1 MKTSE
6 RREKGTP
13 MNTWKTAN
21 AVVRHLEATIPVYDV
36 SEQGHSLYVSLV
48 DGRAFI
54 VDAPFEG
61 DVRITP
67 GVRTHEG
74 GLQLLEDLDAELTDA
89 GFDVR
94 QVTCRRTTGVELRVR
109 DVVDGWAW

>member
-1 MKTSE
+1 
-6 RREKGTP
+6 

-21 AVVRHLEATIPVYDV
+21 
-36 SEQGHSLYVSLV
+36 
-48 DGRAFI
+48 

-67 GVRTHEG
+67 GVRTYED
-74 GLQLLEDLDAELTDA
+74 GLQLLEDLEAELTDA

-94 QVTCRRTTGVELRVR
+94 QVTRHRTASVELRVR
-109 DVVDGWAW
+109 DDVGGWAR

>member
-1 MKTSE
+1 
-6 RREKGTP
+6 

-21 AVVRHLEATIPVYDV
+21 AVVRHLEATIPV
-36 SEQGHSLYVSLV
+36 SEQGYSLYVSL
-48 DGRAFI
+48 

-67 GVRTHEG
+67 GVRTFEG
-74 GLQLLEDLDAELTDA
+74 GQRLLEDLDDELTDA

-94 QVTCRRTTGVELRVR
+94 RVTCSRTLTTELRVR
-109 DVVDGWAW
+109 DDVGGWAW

>member
-1 MKTSE
+1 
-6 RREKGTP
+6 

-36 SEQGHSLYVSLV
+36 FEH
-48 DGRAFI
+48 GRSFI

-67 GVRTHEG
+67 GARTREG
-74 GLQLLEDLDAELTDA
+74 GLQLLEDLEAD
-89 GFDVR
+89 FDVR
-94 QVTCRRTTGVELRVR
+94 QVACRRTLTTELRVR
-109 DVVDGWAW
+109 DDVGGWAW

>member
-1 MKTSE
+1 MDT
-6 RREKGTP
+6 R
-13 MNTWKTAN
+13 KTA

-36 SEQGHSLYVSLV
+36 SEQGYSLYVSLV

-67 GVRTHEG
+67 GVRTYEG
-74 GLQLLEDLDAELTDA
+74 GRQLLEDLEVWLTDA
-89 GFDVR
+89 GYDVR
-94 QVTCRRTTGVELRVR
+94 QVTCRRTLAAELRVR
-109 DVVDGWAW
+109 DDVGGWAW

>member
-1 MKTSE
+1 
-6 RREKGTP
+6 
-13 MNTWKTAN
+13 MNTRKTAN

-36 SEQGHSLYVSLV
+36 SEHGYSLYVSLV
-48 DGRAFI
+48 DGRSFI

-67 GVRTHEG
+67 GVRAYEG

-94 QVTCRRTTGVELRVR
+94 QVTCRRTLTTELRVR
-109 DVVDGWAW
+109 DDVGGWAW

>member
-1 MKTSE
+1 
-6 RREKGTP
+6 
-13 MNTWKTAN
+13 MNVWKTAN

-36 SEQGHSLYVSLV
+36 SEQGYSLYVSLV
-48 DGRAFI
+48 DGRSFI

-67 GVRTHEG
+67 GVRTYEG
-74 GLQLLEDLDAELTDA
+74 GLQLLKDLDAELTDA

-94 QVTCRRTTGVELRVR
+94 QVACHRTTSVELRVR
-109 DVVDGWAW
+109 DDVGGWDW

>member
-1 MKTSE
+1 
-6 RREKGTP
+6 

-21 AVVRHLEATIPVYDV
+21 AVVRHLEAAIPVYDV
-36 SEQGHSLYVSLV
+36 SERGYSLCVSLV
-48 DGRAFI
+48 DGRDFI

-67 GVRTHEG
+67 GVRTYEG

-94 QVTCRRTTGVELRVR
+94 QVTCRRTAGAELRVR
-109 DVVDGWAW
+109 DDVGGWAR